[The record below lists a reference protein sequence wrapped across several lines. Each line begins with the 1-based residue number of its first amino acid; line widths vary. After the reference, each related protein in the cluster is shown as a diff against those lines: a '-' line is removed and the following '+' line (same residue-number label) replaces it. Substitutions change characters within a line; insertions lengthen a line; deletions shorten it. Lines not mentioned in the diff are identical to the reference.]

1 MHYIIQENFKKQE
14 KEKEIQAYSS
24 KNKILYFTVSH
35 HHLKHKNITTK
46 KDNVWKH

>member
-1 MHYIIQENFKKQE
+1 MHYIIQENFKKQ
-14 KEKEIQAYSS
+14 EKEIQAYSS

-46 KDNVWKH
+46 KDNV

>member
-35 HHLKHKNITTK
+35 HHLKHKKYYYK
-46 KDNVWKH
+46 KG